1 MVTDPPGSP
10 STLTR
15 PRLTRWKWPLCS
27 SRSYDVRP
35 HSAPAWNTAA
45 EMGYRCKSGP
55 SGSEILLTPKQSARA
70 CDGET
75 VHRMRR
81 IGFAGPGTR
90 PIHAG
95 HLRGRILTAQFH
107 RKGLRPPIVHK
118 CLFPNTVRIVVAR
131 HLQGR
136 FSRAWSPGPATCPS
150 DSSRTNGLNR
160 TVLGHG
166 LARLV
171 CIATRHPDRF
181 GGDDLVLS
189 RTASHCV
196 SCDDWQTNCS
206 VGQRRLHLHGRAPG
220 VNEQSLVHDSGREAG
235 TRYGPMRH

>member
-1 MVTDPPGSP
+1 MGAGPCVNPHGPVSRYCPGGVVFSVIGVGVGVGTMMLQGV
-10 STLTR
+10 S
-15 PRLTRWKWPLCS
+15 
-27 SRSYDVRP
+27 VRP
-35 HSAPAWNTAA
+35 YRPEAWSWA
-45 EMGYRCKSGP
+45 
-55 SGSEILLTPKQSARA
+55 
-70 CDGET
+70 
-75 VHRMRR
+75 
-81 IGFAGPGTR
+81 
-90 PIHAG
+90 
-95 HLRGRILTAQFH
+95 
-107 RKGLRPPIVHK
+107 
-118 CLFPNTVRIVVAR
+118 NTVRIVVAR

-181 GGDDLVLS
+181 GCDDLVLS